1 MFTGFICL
9 VIGVII
15 GVLINNSSRVPSR
28 PSQVI
33 IDEFKRSAEFSRM
46 MDEYADY
53 KISDAK
59 RTGILDSA
67 VVTKESF
74 VNINTSGVKITE
86 KTNRP
91 EFDFTGVQFYDDSV
105 GAFSREEITKF
116 KDNKIPSEW
125 LRPLKEPISTNKFTG
140 KKVVITGVFSF
151 DRIALVELLW
161 KSGADL
167 DTAINAKTDYVIK
180 GENAG
185 WRKCEQIEELGIAC
199 ISEDEVLEDFPEL

>member
-1 MFTGFICL
+1 MLTGFICL
-9 VIGVII
+9 LIGFIV
-15 GVLINNSSRVPSR
+15 GVLIKNSSTVPCR
-28 PSQVI
+28 PSKEI
-33 IDEFKRSAEFSRM
+33 IDEFKISAEFSRM

-74 VNINTSGVKITE
+74 VNINTTDVNIIE
-86 KTNRP
+86 RTNRP
-91 EFDFTGVQFYDDSV
+91 DFDFTDVQFYDDSA
-105 GAFSREEITKF
+105 GAFSKEEIIKF

-125 LRPLKEPISTNKFTG
+125 LRPLKEPSFTNRFTG

-151 DRIALVELLW
+151 DRIALAELLW

-185 WRKCEQIEELGIAC
+185 WRKCEQIEELGISC
-199 ISEDEVLEDFPEL
+199 ISEEEVLEDFPEL

>member
-1 MFTGFICL
+1 MFIGFICL

-15 GVLINNSSRVPSR
+15 GVLINNSSRAPSR
-28 PSQVI
+28 TSQEI

-59 RTGILDSA
+59 RTGVLDSA
-67 VVTKESF
+67 VVTKQSF
-74 VNINTSGVKITE
+74 VNINTLGVNITE

-91 EFDFTGVQFYDDSV
+91 ELDYTGVQFYDDSAGNV
-105 GAFSREEITKF
+105 SREEIAKF
-116 KDNKIPSEW
+116 KENKIPSEW
-125 LRPLKEPISTNKFTG
+125 LRPLKEPTSINRFTG

-151 DRIALVELLW
+151 DRIALAELLW

-167 DTAINAKTDYVIK
+167 DTAINAKTDFVIK
-180 GENAG
+180 GDNAG
-185 WRKCEQIEELGIAC
+185 WRKCEQIEELGVAC
-199 ISEDEVLEDFPEL
+199 ISEEEILEDFPEL